1 MKVIIDRF
9 EGDFAVVEIDEGNF
23 VNLPALL
30 VKGAREGDVVSIE
43 ILKDESLERKKNLE
57 KRLKKL
63 FND

>member
-30 VKGAREGDVVSIE
+30 VKGAQEGDVVSIE

-63 FND
+63 FKD

>member
-63 FND
+63 FKD